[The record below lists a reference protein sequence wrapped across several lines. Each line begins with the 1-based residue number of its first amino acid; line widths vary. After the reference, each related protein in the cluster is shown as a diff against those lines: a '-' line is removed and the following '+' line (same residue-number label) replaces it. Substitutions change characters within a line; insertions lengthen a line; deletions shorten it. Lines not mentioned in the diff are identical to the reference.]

1 MSEAMQEA
9 SAQDVQERAAIDRSV
24 RFPVLFFFT
33 SAAGWLF
40 LATLLGFASAVKL
53 AAPELWDVCPTLSYG
68 QLFPAHMDSLIYGWA
83 MQAGF
88 GVMIWLMAR
97 LCRVEVKNAVTLI
110 TAGFVWNV
118 TVLIGVVAVWSGY
131 GNSMPWIDFPAYLW
145 PSLFLSYAVIAGSLM
160 MMFRRRRE
168 GDVYVSQKYIFAAAL
183 WFPWIYATA
192 NLIINHTGGSAVMS
206 AGVNAWFMNNLIY
219 FWFVPVGLSSAYYII
234 PKIVG
239 RPIYSYQLAKIG
251 FWALA
256 ILAGWTGFNRFLGG
270 PFPSW
275 MPAISGAAII
285 LMILP
290 IGAVAVNF
298 LGTISGRSSLM
309 RYSPSLRFTVFGG
322 IMFNLYG
329 LLIAFSSY
337 FEVSRLLQFTFA
349 TLGFD
354 IMIIYGFFS
363 MVMFGAIYFIVPR
376 ITNCEWPSAKL
387 IRFHF
392 WYSSYA
398 IITIV
403 AFMIFAGLAQGGA
416 IDDWSGD
423 FLDAVR
429 RGKGYVV
436 ALAIAWAL
444 ISMAN
449 LAFYY
454 QLLMMFFGWGR
465 KTDGPTLIHKNPGEA
480 ESAEAAAGF
489 ATEETAKA

>member
-1 MSEAMQEA
+1 MSEVMQEA

-24 RFPVLFFFT
+24 RYPVLFFFT
-33 SAAGWLF
+33 AAAGWLF
-40 LATLLGFASAVKL
+40 LATLLGFASSVKL
-53 AAPELWDVCPTLSYG
+53 IAPELWDACPWLSYG
-68 QLFPAHMDSLIYGWA
+68 QLFPAHMDALIYGWA

-97 LCRVEVKNAVTLI
+97 LCRVEVTNGVTLVA
-110 TAGFVWNV
+110 AGNVWNV
-118 TVLIGVVAVWSGY
+118 AVLIGVVSVWGGY
-131 GNSMPWIDFPAYLW
+131 GNSMPWLDFPAFLW
-145 PSLFLSYAVIAGSLM
+145 PALFLSYSVICGTLLM
-160 MMFRRRRE
+160 LFKRRRE
-168 GDVYVSQKYIFAAAL
+168 GDPYVSQKYIFGAAL

-192 NLIINHTGGSAVMS
+192 NLILHHTGGSAVMY

-219 FWFVPVGLSSAYYII
+219 FWFIPVGLSAAYYII

-239 RPIYSYQLAKIG
+239 RPIYAYQLANIG
-251 FWALA
+251 FWGLVV
-256 ILAGWTGFNRFLGG
+256 LAGWTGFNRFLGG

-285 LMILP
+285 LMLLP
-290 IGAVAVNF
+290 ISAVVVNF
-298 LGTISGRSSLM
+298 LGTISDRSSLM
-309 RYSPSLRFTVFGG
+309 HYSPSLRFTVFGG
-322 IMFNLYG
+322 IMFSIYG
-329 LLIAFSSY
+329 LLLAFSSY
-337 FEVSRLLQFTFA
+337 FDVSRYLQFSFA

-376 ITNCEWPSAKL
+376 VTACEWPSGKL

-392 WYSSYA
+392 WYTSYG

-403 AFMIFAGLAQGGA
+403 AFMVFAGLAQGGA
-416 IDDWSGD
+416 INDWSED
-423 FLDAVR
+423 FMNSVR
-429 RGKGYVV
+429 RGNGYVA

-444 ISMAN
+444 ISVAN

-465 KTDGPTLIHKNPGEA
+465 KSEGPTLIHKNPGEA
-480 ESAEAAAGF
+480 ASAEAAAGF
-489 ATEETAKA
+489 AKEETA